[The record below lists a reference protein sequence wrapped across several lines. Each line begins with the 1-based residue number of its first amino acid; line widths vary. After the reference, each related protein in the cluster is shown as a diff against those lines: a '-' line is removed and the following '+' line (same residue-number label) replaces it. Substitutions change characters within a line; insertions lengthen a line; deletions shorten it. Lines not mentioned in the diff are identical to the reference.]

1 MNQSTETPLQRS
13 LPTFNYHKKIRD
25 YFKSRSKTWQW
36 FKDEKV
42 KSHQIDALKSSLLK
56 NTYRLDRDSHF
67 DLYKVSDQVC
77 ENLNLTAQV
86 TFYQEQNSIQ
96 DNCAISII
104 EDEAHIVFSGNL
116 LELLDER
123 QLTALIAHELGHFLF
138 FKIENGEFEITQ
150 RIILALANDSQ
161 SDPVFVETA
170 RKFQLF
176 LELFCDACSFQ
187 VCREH
192 YSVIQCLVKVS
203 TGLKRVNAQSYLD
216 QAKEILQGEENS
228 SLNTTHPETY
238 IRTFALDQLSRSAHN
253 LEEVIKPLIIGK
265 IDVNNLDLFQQKE
278 LSSFTYQFLEFILL
292 PEWMRTSR
300 NMTHASSFFSNFYVS
315 NEKQEVNSIKKFIND
330 AAIGT
335 HNYLCYVL
343 LDFSKLDADLELLPL
358 AHTLEIGNLLGIK
371 EEYERIVRKEYQLTI
386 REFKSLKDEAMKDL
400 NKLSQEQRSI
410 YDHE

>member
-1 MNQSTETPLQRS
+1 
-13 LPTFNYHKKIRD
+13 
-25 YFKSRSKTWQW
+25 
-36 FKDEKV
+36 
-42 KSHQIDALKSSLLK
+42 
-56 NTYRLDRDSHF
+56 DRDSHF
-67 DLYKVSDQVC
+67 DLYKVSNQVC
-77 ENLNLTAQV
+77 KNLNLTAQV

-216 QAKEILQGEENS
+216 
-228 SLNTTHPETY
+228 
-238 IRTFALDQLSRSAHN
+238 
-253 LEEVIKPLIIGK
+253 
-265 IDVNNLDLFQQKE
+265 
-278 LSSFTYQFLEFILL
+278 
-292 PEWMRTSR
+292 
-300 NMTHASSFFSNFYVS
+300 
-315 NEKQEVNSIKKFIND
+315 
-330 AAIGT
+330 
-335 HNYLCYVL
+335 
-343 LDFSKLDADLELLPL
+343 
-358 AHTLEIGNLLGIK
+358 
-371 EEYERIVRKEYQLTI
+371 
-386 REFKSLKDEAMKDL
+386 
-400 NKLSQEQRSI
+400 
-410 YDHE
+410 